1 MKYSIS
7 DGFPYYIEL
16 LGDKDHNQL
25 FASKANLDLLKSVT
39 EENAA
44 YRYAPG
50 KWSIKQIIGHITDHE
65 RIMTYRALRF
75 SRKDKTALPGYD
87 QDTFVDNSRFDEQP
101 VSQLITEL
109 DEQPVSQLIT
119 ELENVRS
126 ATNSFIRSLSKEQ
139 LALTGQAWKY
149 ELTVEEFLKATI
161 GHELHHIEVIK
172 QKYLP
177 AFIS

>member
-25 FASKANLDLLKSVT
+25 FASKENLHLLKSVT

-75 SRKDKTALPGYD
+75 SRNDKTALPGYD

-101 VSQLITEL
+101 VSQLIA
-109 DEQPVSQLIT
+109 D
-119 ELENVRS
+119 LENVRNAS
-126 ATNSFIRSLSKEQ
+126 NSFIRSLSKEQ

>member
-1 MKYSIS
+1 MKYSIN

-16 LGDKDHNQL
+16 LADKDYNQL
-25 FASKANLDLLKSVT
+25 FTSKENLDLLKSVT
-39 EENAA
+39 EENAT

-75 SRKDKTALPGYD
+75 SRKDRTALPGYD

-101 VSQLITEL
+101 VSQLIT
-109 DEQPVSQLIT
+109 DF
-119 ELENVRS
+119 ENVRNAS
-126 ATNSFIRSLSKEQ
+126 NSFIRSLSKEQ
-139 LALTGQAWKY
+139 LLLTGTAWKY
-149 ELTVEEFLKATI
+149 ELTVEAFLKATI

-177 AFIS
+177 TFIS

>member
-109 DEQPVSQLIT
+109 
-119 ELENVRS
+119 ENVRS